1 MTTAAGTAPGRARPL
16 QDPRKRSGANQR
28 GRNMSRRLLT
38 ASVGVAAMLGSG
50 TALAQVPGAPQTSP
64 PPARNSR
71 TTAYDAAFFA
81 KYAPRTALEIVQRVP
96 GFTLDL
102 GANNN
107 NKGNGPADIRGFAG
121 VAGNVV
127 INGERPSTKSEPLDT
142 YLSRIPASSVKGV
155 EVGPGDIF
163 GADYVSKSQVANLIL
178 AKGGASHVSGNATVT
193 AERHYTGKITPTA
206 SGSVSFNRGP
216 STFNVAGDTAWVDLT
231 QEGADV
237 VTDPV
242 TGQLI
247 EFRRKLNVI
256 NNYSPF
262 VSAGWSLDQ
271 DPAHSANF
279 NLRYHFDRFHLFQTA
294 HAFPIGASAHD
305 DTLVEH
311 YPTKSYEI
319 GGDVTR
325 PLAGGAIKF
334 VGLATRQRRHTLD
347 ELDTGNL
354 GHTEVVG
361 GFQQLSQSQ
370 RNETLGRLT
379 WSKPK
384 LLGFQFESGA
394 EAAWNTLDFN
404 LNLFNF
410 DENGDKTRVDLPLDN
425 ARVTELR
432 SEYWINGSR
441 ALSKALR
448 MDLGVNY
455 EMSHLK
461 VSGDATANRKLQFL
475 KPGISLDWEP
485 GGGWHSQLIL
495 RRTVAQLDFFD
506 FISVADLG
514 TSQVSGGNADLQ
526 PQRSWEGRFSV
537 EYPLFGQGKAR
548 LELGYNLISL
558 LQDRILTPEGFDAP
572 GNIGTGRQSF
582 ADLTLDAPLDRLW
595 KGLRMK
601 LHGNVQRT
609 RVQDPISGDLRD
621 FSGFFPTWE
630 WDADVRRDLGR
641 LSYGFTTSDNA
652 RTTIFRADVL
662 DTRWN
667 GRALVSAFVE
677 YRPRQSQ
684 ALRLAFNNISN
695 AATRRDFLEFF
706 PNRTAAQ
713 PAVLDHRFRNDHVR
727 VALTFRQSF
736 GGGSGVAKSR

>member
-1 MTTAAGTAPGRARPL
+1 M
-16 QDPRKRSGANQR
+16 PRQ
-28 GRNMSRRLLT
+28 LLM
-38 ASVGVAAMLGSG
+38 ASVGIAAMLGSG
-50 TALAQVPGAPQTSP
+50 TAAAQSLTPAQAAPA
-64 PPARNSR
+64 PASNPR
-71 TTAYDAAFFA
+71 TTGYDAVFFS
-81 KYAPRTALEIVQRVP
+81 KYAPRTALDIVQRIP

-102 GANNN
+102 GANN
-107 NKGNGPADIRGFAG
+107 GGADIRGFAG

-127 INGERPSTKSEPLDT
+127 INGQRPSTKSEPLDA
-142 YLSRIPASSVKGV
+142 YLSRIPASRVKRV
-155 EVGPGDIF
+155 EVGPGDLF
-163 GADYVSKSQVANLIL
+163 GGDYASKSQVANLIL
-178 AKGGASHVSGNATVT
+178 IEGGKSGISGNASVT
-193 AERHYTGKITPTA
+193 AERHYTGRVTPTA
-206 SGSVSFNRGP
+206 SGSISVNRGP
-216 STFNVAGDTAWVDLT
+216 STFSLAGDTAWVDET
-231 QEGADV
+231 EEGADV
-237 VTDPV
+237 VTDLS
-242 TGQLI
+242 TGQVI
-247 EFRRKLNVI
+247 EFRRKLNVT

-271 DPAHSANF
+271 GPTDSANLNF
-279 NLRYHFDRFHLFQTA
+279 RYHFDRLHLFQTA
-294 HAFPIGASAHD
+294 HVFPTGGLEHD

-319 GGDVTR
+319 SGDVTR
-325 PLAGGAIKF
+325 PLAGGAIKL

-404 LNLFNF
+404 LDLFDF
-410 DENGDKTRVDLPLDN
+410 DQNGARTRVDLPLDN

-432 SEYWINGSR
+432 GEFWINGSR
-441 ALSKALR
+441 ALTKNLR
-448 MDLGVNY
+448 MNLGLNY

-461 VSGDATANRKLQFL
+461 VSGDATADRQLQFP
-475 KPGISLDWEP
+475 KPSLTLDWEP
-485 GGGWHSQLIL
+485 GGGWHGQMIL

-506 FISVADLG
+506 FISVADLAS
-514 TSQVSGGNADLQ
+514 SQVSGGNANLQ
-526 PQRSWEGRFSV
+526 PQRSWEGRLSA
-537 EYPLFGQGKAR
+537 EHPLFGQGKAR

-572 GNIGTGRQSF
+572 GNIGTGRQAY
-582 ADLTLDAPLDRLW
+582 ADLTLDAPLDGLW
-595 KGLRMK
+595 KGLRVK

-609 RVQDPISGDLRD
+609 RVQDPISGDPRS

-641 LSYGFTTSDNA
+641 FSYGFAAGDNA
-652 RTTIFRADVL
+652 RTTVFNTNLL

-667 GRALVSAFVE
+667 GGVYASAFAE
-677 YRPRQSQ
+677 FRPTQKQ
-684 ALRLAFNNISN
+684 TLRLDLNDISN
-695 AATRRDFLEFF
+695 VGGGRNLLEFF
-706 PNRTAAQ
+706 PNRTAGQ
-713 PAVLDHRFRNDHVR
+713 PAVLDHRFRNSHVR
-727 VALTFRQSF
+727 VALTFKQSF
-736 GGGSGVAKSR
+736 GASGGVAK